1 MAAVVALTQSVYA
14 GTLDDVLGLYGTSTN
29 IADADRVRTELDRAN
44 AAYRAVRGDLS
55 KDEYFMLMGEIA
67 KENVSNLVCDVGTSE
82 KYLVSLVDVGAGLDM
97 IFDAEAEYRKALAE
111 SGQVRKAFDLSEFE
125 LSGVTVEDVRKANA
139 ELTSLKEKSPNA

>member
-67 KENVSNLVCDVGTSE
+67 KENVSNPVRDAVTSE
-82 KYLVSLVDVGAGLDM
+82 KYLVSLVGVGAGLEM
-97 IFDAEAEYRKALAE
+97 IFDAEAEYRKALGE
-111 SGQVRKAFDLSEFE
+111 IGQVAMKTTARRLGTCSSLRWMWTGLS
-125 LSGVTVEDVRKANA
+125 SMAAKPRTQR
-139 ELTSLKEKSPNA
+139 